1 LDSITTL
8 EYHTL
13 LAVADEARHGYAIRE
28 AIEAES
34 RGCLTPGAGT
44 LYRLLARLVSRGLLE
59 EVTDATADPGA
70 PHPGLPRKY
79 YSLTPAGR
87 EALGEEAT
95 RLRAAY
101 LLAERRLGLT
111 DGAT

>member
-8 EYHTL
+8 EYHAL
-13 LAVADEARHGYAIRE
+13 LAVADRPRHGYAIRD

-34 RGCLTPGAGT
+34 RGHLSPGAGT
-44 LYRLLARLVSRGLLE
+44 LYRLLARLVSRDLLE
-59 EVTDATADPGA
+59 ETDSVPDSDG

-79 YSLTPAGR
+79 YELTRSGR
-87 EALGEEAT
+87 EVLGQEAA

-111 DGAT
+111 DGTT